1 MGHRVSR
8 PSGRAGI
15 VMRLLAGV
23 VASLALLLATS
34 ARGDEPSPS
43 AEPSPL
49 WLPETDADPAV
60 LVYPPKRGGERRPLV
75 VMLHGMCDPPENECP
90 FFSNTVT
97 QFGWLACPRARLRC
111 NGGGTMWSW
120 QGKYE
125 TVNAAVDRV
134 RQHGAS
140 GIDTDGDRILIGFSL
155 GALAAMDIAHRG
167 EGKWEKLILIGA
179 KVYPNATLLK
189 RAGVRRVLLAS
200 GDRDMMRWH
209 MTEQARRLD
218 RQGVPSTFMSLG
230 DVGHWFAPDMDT
242 WMTGA
247 LQWVQQEEP
256 EGQTEPLIASAP

>member
-1 MGHRVSR
+1 
-8 PSGRAGI
+8 
-15 VMRLLAGV
+15 
-23 VASLALLLATS
+23 
-34 ARGDEPSPS
+34 
-43 AEPSPL
+43 
-49 WLPETDADPAV
+49 
-60 LVYPPKRGGERRPLV
+60 
-75 VMLHGMCDPPENECP
+75 
-90 FFSNTVT
+90 
-97 QFGWLACPRARLRC
+97 
-111 NGGGTMWSW
+111 MWSW

-125 TVNAAVDRV
+125 TVNAAVDQMR
-134 RQHGAS
+134 RHGAN
-140 GIDTDGDRILIGFSL
+140 GIETDRGILIGFSL

-167 EGKWEKLILIGA
+167 DGPWDKLILIGA

-247 LQWVQQEEP
+247 LQWVQEEGP
-256 EGQTEPLIASAP
+256 ETTEPLIASAPQPPETTEAAEGTEGWCGGRPCVSRLPLRIPGSLFRVLSS

>member
-15 VMRLLAGV
+15 VMRLLAGA

-34 ARGDEPSPS
+34 ARSDVPAPSTQPV
-43 AEPSPL
+43 
-49 WLPETDADPAV
+49 WLPETDTDPAV
-60 LVYPPKRGGERRPLV
+60 LVYPPKREGERRPLV
-75 VMLHGMCDPPENECP
+75 VMLHGMCDTPENECP

-125 TVNAAVDRV
+125 TVNAAVDRM
-134 RQHGAS
+134 RHHGAN
-140 GIDTDGDRILIGFSL
+140 GIETEGGILIGFSL

-167 EGKWEKLILIGA
+167 DGPWEKLILIGA

-218 RQGVPSTFMSLG
+218 RQGVQSTFMSLG
-230 DVGHWFAPDMDT
+230 DVGHWFAPDMDA
-242 WMTGA
+242 WMTSA
-247 LQWVQQEEP
+247 LQWVQEEGP
-256 EGQTEPLIASAP
+256 DEPLIASVP

>member
-15 VMRLLAGV
+15 AIRLLAGA
-23 VASLALLLATS
+23 VASLALLLAPS
-34 ARGDEPSPS
+34 AHGDESSPS
-43 AEPSPL
+43 ASPH
-49 WLPETDADPAV
+49 WLPETDTDPAV
-60 LVYPPKRGGERRPLV
+60 IVYPPRREGERRPLV
-75 VMLHGMCDPPENECP
+75 MMLHGMCDPPERECP

-111 NGGGTMWSW
+111 EGGGTLWSW

-125 TVNAAVDRV
+125 TVSAAVERM
-134 RQHGAS
+134 RHHGGA
-140 GIDTDGDRILIGFSL
+140 GIETDGGILIGFSL

-167 EGKWEKLILIGA
+167 DGPWEKLILIGA
-179 KVYPNATLLK
+179 KVYPNAALLK

-230 DVGHWFAPDMDT
+230 DVGHWFAPDMDA
-242 WMTGA
+242 WMTNA
-247 LQWVQQEEP
+247 LQWLQQEEADSRV
-256 EGQTEPLIASAP
+256 ASSP